1 MAGRLNDWQTYHE
14 WVEHRIEAGMTV
26 LEVGCGRGD
35 IAPFPWR
42 RYPDIR
48 LVGLDP
54 DPSAEANPQLSEF
67 VSLNGGP
74 WQVPADSIDLVIC
87 RYVLEHV
94 AERENFFANLRR
106 VTKTG
111 GRFVFLT
118 PNLRHPAILAS
129 SILPVSW
136 KRRTLRLTMGVDE
149 DDIFP
154 THYRMN
160 SESILRSLAGR
171 WGFGVER
178 LMTRE
183 FEPCKYLDRF
193 SFGFAAF
200 YTYFQLMSAG
210 TLGRLFGASIL
221 GEFRKL

>member
-1 MAGRLNDWQTYHE
+1 
-14 WVEHRIEAGMTV
+14 MTV

-42 RYPDIR
+42 FYPGVR

-54 DPSAEANPQLSEF
+54 DLGAAANPHLSEF
-67 VSLNGGP
+67 IHLNGSS
-74 WQVPADSIDLVIC
+74 WQVPDVSVDLVIC

-94 AERENFFANLRR
+94 AEREEFFANLCR
-106 VTKTG
+106 VTKKG
-111 GRFVFLT
+111 GRFIFLT

-129 SILPVSW
+129 SVLPVSW
-136 KRRTLRLTMGVDE
+136 KRRTLRLTMGVAE

-160 SESILRSLAGR
+160 SERTLRSLANR

-178 LMTRE
+178 LTTRE
-183 FEPCKYLDRF
+183 FEPCTYLDR
-193 SFGFAAF
+193 SSLGFVAF
-200 YTYFQLMSAG
+200 YTYFQLMSVGA
-210 TLGRLFGASIL
+210 LGRRFGASIL